1 VTVPRVAE
9 VSFAARFCGPRAGA
23 RWRPVG
29 GAVDARP
36 SVADRDG
43 LVLPEVVWAALDCPS
58 GFAIGA
64 GDTVVVLGRM
74 AARVVARPRA
84 GVAYRLL
91 AWQEGPPQGR
101 RRPAGS
107 ALLGAQA

>member
-1 VTVPRVAE
+1 
-9 VSFAARFCGPRAGA
+9 
-23 RWRPVG
+23 
-29 GAVDARP
+29 
-36 SVADRDG
+36 
-43 LVLPEVVWAALDCPS
+43 VLPEVVWAALDRSS

-91 AWQEGPPQGR
+91 AWQEGPLQGR